1 MSHLT
6 KVFDR
11 VRLANLKLNIR
22 KCEFANAKLDFLGH
36 TLSLN
41 MVQPR
46 QQKVEALLKFPA
58 PNNKKQ
64 VQSLLGL
71 AGYYRKFL
79 PHFADLTLPLTALL
93 KKNVPFKWSEA
104 ANAAFVDLK
113 SRLASRPI
121 LRPPNYDLPFSVAVD
136 ASETC
141 LGAVL
146 LQVVDGVEHPI
157 CYLSRKLRAAERNY
171 STIEK
176 EALALVVA
184 VKAFSPYFGA
194 APVTVWTD
202 HSPLRYIETMSNQNA
217 KLMRWAFELQRHTL
231 DVRHRPGKLN
241 LLPDL
246 LSRPSSA

>member
-1 MSHLT
+1 M
-6 KVFDR
+6 
-11 VRLANLKLNIR
+11 
-22 KCEFANAKLDFLGH
+22 
-36 TLSLN
+36 
-41 MVQPR
+41 
-46 QQKVEALLKFPA
+46 
-58 PNNKKQ
+58 
-64 VQSLLGL
+64 
-71 AGYYRKFL
+71 
-79 PHFADLTLPLTALL
+79 
-93 KKNVPFKWSEA
+93 
-104 ANAAFVDLK
+104 DLK

-146 LQVVDGVEHPI
+146 FQVVDDVEHPI

-176 EALALVVA
+176 EALALITY

-202 HSPLRYIETMSNQNA
+202 HSPLRYIESMSNQNA
-217 KLMRWAFELQRHTL
+217 KLMRWSFELQRHSL
-231 DVRHRPGKLN
+231 DVEHRPGKLN

-246 LSRPSSA
+246 LSRPASA

>member
-1 MSHLT
+1 
-6 KVFDR
+6 
-11 VRLANLKLNIR
+11 
-22 KCEFANAKLDFLGH
+22 
-36 TLSLN
+36 

-46 QQKVEALLKFPA
+46 QQRVEALLKFPA
-58 PNNKKQ
+58 PNNNKQ

-93 KKNVPFKWSEA
+93 KKSIPFRWSEA

-121 LRPPNYDLPFSVAVD
+121 LRPLNYYLPVSVAVD

-146 LQVVDGVEHPI
+146 FQVVDNVEHPI
-157 CYLSRKLRAAERNY
+157 SYLSCKLRDSERNY
-171 STIEK
+171 STVEK
-176 EALALVVA
+176 EALALVTSVRS
-184 VKAFSPYFGA
+184 FSPYFGA

-202 HSPLRYIETMSNQNA
+202 YSPLRYIET
-217 KLMRWAFELQRHTL
+217 R
-231 DVRHRPGKLN
+231 
-241 LLPDL
+241 
-246 LSRPSSA
+246 